1 MANKT
6 LTKSNLARLRD
17 ARRWSEADAREVLGA
32 LESSGRTIHAFAR
45 EHDLK
50 AHRLYW
56 WRQRLAGAVRK
67 EREDAETLTF
77 APVVVTGLGPAPALT
92 VRLGALELDV
102 FTPSTVDPVWLAQI
116 IEATK
121 GER

>member
-56 WRQRLAGAVRK
+56 WRERLAGAVGE
-67 EREDAETLTF
+67 ERAETVTF
-77 APVVVTGLGPAPALT
+77 APVVVTGLGQAPALT